1 MTDQQQQLSHL
12 KKLQKDAEGSS
23 FSKLHALIEDFKED
37 NTMADVRVNG
47 RRIPPLQ
54 SVDNL
59 AMLIDKLESLAD
71 KNESA
76 LTSLRVNQTFVDI
89 ENQEYRRMRIDTEDT
104 IDAQF
109 ETPKQLSAES
119 LRVALEMADLVLQ
132 DLKIATIKLWNNS
145 LNYEKNLDTLLHD
158 CNLFISLAAR
168 PIYLLNTST
177 ETLENSVQ
185 QYIAELDRIAN
196 HLENTAILCA
206 HGRHKEACQVL
217 IGIVKTSIERW
228 ITLSTLFAQLF
239 DIHSEKSTP
248 RTNANFSQE
257 NQD

>member
-1 MTDQQQQLSHL
+1 MAAQQHLSHL
-12 KKLQKDAEGSS
+12 KKLQDDAEGSS
-23 FSKLHALIEDFKED
+23 FSKLQAHIEGFKED
-37 NTMADVRVNG
+37 TMADVRVNG

-59 AMLIDKLESLAD
+59 ATLIDKLESLAD

-76 LTSLRVNQTFVDI
+76 LTALSVNQTFVDI
-89 ENQEYRRMRIDTEDT
+89 ENQEYRRMRIEAEDT

-132 DLKIATIKLWNNS
+132 DLKITTIKLWDNN
-145 LNYEKNLDTLLHD
+145 LNYEKSLDTLLHD

-168 PIYLLNTST
+168 PIYLLNVET
-177 ETLENSVQ
+177 ESLENSAQ
-185 QYIAELDRIAN
+185 QYVAELDRIAN
-196 HLENTAILCA
+196 HLENTAILSA
-206 HGRHKEACQVL
+206 HGRRKEACQVL

-228 ITLSTLFAQLF
+228 INLSTLFAQHL
-239 DIHSEKSTP
+239 DIHSEKSIHP
-248 RTNANFSQE
+248 ANSNFLQE
-257 NQD
+257 NQE